1 MWESINNLTKFLQK
15 YFEIYKSS
23 FFIALRL
30 PDVIGSFDESFRM
43 WYYVEWIKNSKLRKI
58 EYEKVDLVR
67 PLSFVLKDDV
77 TELIYKIIMTQKHD
91 GNKNYY

>member
-1 MWESINNLTKFLQK
+1 
-15 YFEIYKSS
+15 
-23 FFIALRL
+23 
-30 PDVIGSFDESFRM
+30 M

-77 TELIYKIIMTQKHD
+77 TELIYKIIMTEKHD